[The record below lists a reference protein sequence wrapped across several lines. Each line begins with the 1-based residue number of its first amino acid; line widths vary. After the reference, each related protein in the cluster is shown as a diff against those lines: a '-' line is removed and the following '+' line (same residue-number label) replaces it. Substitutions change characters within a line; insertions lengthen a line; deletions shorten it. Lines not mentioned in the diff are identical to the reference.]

1 MANFTPQQ
9 QQAIETL
16 DRNVSVSAGA
26 GSGKTRVLVER
37 FLKILEDRKKE
48 VLQAKKNNET
58 VQAPVLEIL
67 AITFTRT
74 AAREMRE
81 RVQKGIR
88 ARLGAETDP
97 ESIGYWQQQLQ
108 LADRAPI
115 TTIDSFCSQVLRE
128 NPVEAGLDPNFQV
141 KEEYEI
147 LDFWQKATDTFVA
160 AETEKAS
167 EEIRGLLQLYRADAL
182 SQKLYT
188 LQLQNALPDILKEGD
203 LGAPYEANL
212 QQEMDRQIAVE
223 SALDALLE
231 ARDQVGAGTATG
243 KLLETLHAKRDAL
256 HHLIDAQKY
265 GEFQNQLKGLAKRGK
280 VKALVEELQEAVK
293 ALLILPYDKAGA
305 EQARWWQKLLTRYQA
320 FLKQQE
326 EQQEMYSFGY
336 LSAKAVDLLEKDPT
350 VRQRYQSQFRYVMVD
365 EFQDT
370 NDEQKR
376 LVYLLCGGDSKEL
389 KGKNLFVVGDAKQS
403 IYRFRGA
410 DVSVFHQVREDIAK
424 TGGEN
429 IVMDD
434 NFRSAPEIITAC
446 NTLFDDLLGH
456 DEKSDVTAQPLHA
469 HQASSAK
476 PVFLVLEKG
485 DCSLPQCQQAEGRV
499 VAEKIRQLVADHTD
513 LHYGDVAILL
523 PAIHLAQQY
532 EEALTALGIKS
543 QVSDGKGFYDRP
555 EVVDLINLLT
565 AVLNPRKEWAL
576 AGFLRSPFV
585 GLPDTQITDLVRK
598 HWPELGLWRSVQE
611 SFDEPLSTVQG
622 KLARLQLLADNLS
635 LPELLD
641 AIQEEFALEPTL
653 LRQKG
658 GREKLANYRKLRA
671 MAVNDA
677 MEKGSTARDFLARL
691 NLMRSLAA
699 RESAANQEDDPEA
712 VKIMTIHKSKGLEF
726 PAVFLPDLAKK
737 DPADTLGLQFLPKVG
752 FGVKV
757 PDGQGG
763 MVETSVYT
771 AAKTERQK
779 LEFAE
784 KHRQL
789 YVAMTRAEKYLY
801 LVNVDASKKD
811 GKDRAAHENWGQA
824 IQRVFAPDGPNGGQ
838 MDWEELEV
846 DKVLA
851 QAPNGAA
858 GTGTPA
864 FTLDPAVYDRIKPV
878 TVPRQLQLS
887 ASALLEYDSCPRSYY
902 YHYVQ
907 QMPGID
913 PEVTGSGTGRVNA
926 IELGTYVHKVLE
938 LQEKGRNRDEAL
950 DQALDVV
957 KRDSSRQPGE
967 DPDQEE
973 TLTKAKKATF
983 RREGAKLVDAYCASP
998 LYRTIKGYKAQAEQE
1013 FLLPLYTFPEGT
1025 VVFNGSIDRLVDLGG
1040 DRLGIVDYKTGHP
1053 PTGGQEKQGYTRQLT
1068 IYAKAAETLYP
1079 GRKVAWA
1086 RLHFLQDCSAWELKD
1101 RDQEEKKL
1109 EQLLQNLLQYKDE
1122 QDFPVIKT
1130 SCTYCPYSYF
1140 CKGYKP

>member
-1 MANFTPQQ
+1 MADFTPQQ
-9 QQAIETL
+9 QMAIETL

-37 FLKILEDRKKE
+37 FLKILEDRKAAVLKE
-48 VLQAKKNNET
+48 QLLNNP

-67 AITFTRT
+67 AITFTRK

-88 ARLGAETDP
+88 QRLAAADEAGK
-97 ESIGYWQQQLQ
+97 GYWQQQLQ
-108 LADRAPI
+108 LADRVPI

-147 LDFWQKATDTFVA
+147 QDFRKKATETFVSGEV
-160 AETEKAS
+160 ETDS
-167 EEIRGLLQLYRADAL
+167 DEIRALLQLYTADQL
-182 SQKLYT
+182 GQKL
-188 LQLQNALPDILKEGD
+188 LGLLDDLPEILKEGD
-203 LGAPYEANL
+203 LGAPYEVNL
-212 QQEMDRQIAVE
+212 SQETDRQIALE
-223 SALDALLE
+223 SALDALLA
-231 ARDQVGAGTATG
+231 ARDQAGKQTRE
-243 KLLETLHAKRDAL
+243 KLETLDSQRDAL
-256 HHLIDAQKY
+256 HELIADKKY
-265 GEFQNQLKGLAKRGK
+265 GEFQKKIKGLAARGK
-280 VKALVEELQEAVK
+280 ISDLVKDLRAAVDY
-293 ALLILPYDKAGA
+293 LLTLPLDRAGA
-305 EQARWWQKLLTRYQA
+305 DLARCWQKVLTRYQA

-326 EQQEMYSFGY
+326 EQREMYSFGY
-336 LSAKAVDLLEKDPT
+336 LSAKAVDLLERDPV

-456 DEKSDVTAQPLHA
+456 DAKSDVTAQPLKA
-469 HQASSAK
+469 HQPATEK
-476 PVFLVLEKG
+476 PVFIVLEKE
-485 DCSLPQCQQAEGRV
+485 DCSQAQCQQAEGRV
-499 VAEKIRQLVADHTD
+499 VAEKIRQLVADHPD

-523 PAIHLAQQY
+523 PAIHLSRQY

-543 QVSDGKGFYDRP
+543 QVSDGKGFYERP

-565 AVLNPRKEWAL
+565 VLLNPRKDWAL

-585 GLPDTQITDLVRK
+585 GLTDARITDLVME
-598 HWPELGLWRSVQE
+598 HWPELGLWKSVQE
-611 SFDEPLSTVQG
+611 NMEDPLRTVRDKLEALR
-622 KLARLQLLADNLS
+622 KLADQGS
-635 LPELLD
+635 LPELFD
-641 AIQEEFALEPTL
+641 AIQEAFALEPTL

-691 NLMRSLAA
+691 NLMRQLAA

-726 PAVFLPDLAKK
+726 PAVFLPDLSKR
-737 DPADTLGLQFLPKVG
+737 DPSDTLGLQFLPKVG

-763 MVETSVYT
+763 LAATSVY
-771 AAKTERQK
+771 AAAQEERQK
-779 LEFAE
+779 LDFAE

-801 LVNVDASKKD
+801 LVNVDAAKGSSE
-811 GKDRAAHENWGQA
+811 GKEKWGQA
-824 IQRVFAPDGPNGGQ
+824 IQRVFAPEGPSGDQ
-838 MDWEELEV
+838 MDREELTVKE
-846 DKVLA
+846 VLA
-851 QAPNGAA
+851 QAPDGAA
-858 GTGTPA
+858 GTGTTA
-864 FTLDPAVYDRIKPV
+864 FTLEPAVYDRIRPV
-878 TVPRQLQLS
+878 TVPRELVLS
-887 ASALLEYDSCPRSYY
+887 ASALLEYDSCPRSFF
-902 YHYVQ
+902 YHYGK

-913 PEVTGSGTGRVNA
+913 PETKGSGTGRIPA
-926 IELGTYVHKVLE
+926 IQLGTYVHRVLE
-938 LQEKGRNRDEAL
+938 LQEKGRSRDEAL
-950 DQALDVV
+950 DQALEVL
-957 KRDSSRQPGE
+957 SFPGTE
-967 DPDQEE
+967 EE
-973 TLTKAKKATF
+973 TEEQEKNRTQAEKATF
-983 RREGAKLVDAYCASP
+983 RREGKKLVDAYCASP
-998 LYRTIKGYKAQAEQE
+998 LYQQIARYPAQAEDE
-1013 FLLPLYTFPEGT
+1013 FELPMYTFPEGS
-1025 VVFNGSIDRLVDLGG
+1025 VVFKGSIDRLMDLGNG
-1040 DRLGIVDYKTGHP
+1040 QLGIVDYKTGHP
-1053 PTGGQEKQGYTRQLT
+1053 PTGGEEKQGYTRQLT
-1068 IYAKAAETLYP
+1068 IYAKAAEILEP
-1079 GRKVAWA
+1079 DKKVAWA
-1086 RLHFLQDCSAWELKD
+1086 RLHFLQNCTAWELKD

-1109 EQLLQNLLQYKDE
+1109 QQLLENLVQWKDE
-1122 QDFPVIKT
+1122 GQYPVNT
-1130 SCTYCPYSYF
+1130 NGCQFCPYSYF
-1140 CKGYKP
+1140 CRGHK